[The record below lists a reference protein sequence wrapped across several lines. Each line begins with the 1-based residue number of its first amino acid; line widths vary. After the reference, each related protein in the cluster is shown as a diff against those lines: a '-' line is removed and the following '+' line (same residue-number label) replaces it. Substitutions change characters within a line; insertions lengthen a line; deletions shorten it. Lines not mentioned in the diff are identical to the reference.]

1 MAIPG
6 VALIGV
12 GMVGGTFA
20 DALRGLDGRVRLTGV
35 LGRRPESAQVFLDG
49 QGMGGRAYG
58 SVDEIASDAEVNF
71 VILAT
76 PPNARTEIV
85 QTLARAGKPIL
96 MEKPVER
103 SLTAARQICQICE
116 DAGVPLGI
124 VFQHRARP
132 SVSALRERLSET
144 GPLQAVEIHVPWW
157 RPQSYYDEPGRGTYE
172 RDGGGVLLTQ
182 AIHVIDL
189 ALQFTGPVRDVM
201 ALTGTT
207 AFHKLEAEDFVSA
220 GLVFENGALGSL
232 MATTAS
238 FPGRSGEIFLH
249 YKAVSARLASN
260 LLELHWQDGRLE
272 TLGTATAT
280 GAGADPMAF
289 GAELHGAVVMDFAN
303 AVESGR
309 DPLATGW
316 SALRV
321 HRVIEAIEASSR
333 SGQRVSVE
341 AE

>member
-1 MAIPG
+1 MTIPG

-12 GMVGGTFA
+12 GMVGDTFA
-20 DALRGLDGRVRLTGV
+20 NALKGLEGRVRLTGV
-35 LGRRPESAQVFLDG
+35 MGRRPESGQAFLDR
-49 QGMGGRAYG
+49 QGLKGRAYN
-58 SVDEIASDAEVNF
+58 SVDEIAVDGDVSF

-85 QTLARAGKPIL
+85 RTLVRAGKPIL
-96 MEKPVER
+96 MEKPIER
-103 SLTAARQICQICE
+103 TLAAAREICAICE
-116 DAGVPLGI
+116 SEGVPLGI
-124 VFQHRARP
+124 VLQHRARP
-132 SVSALRERLSET
+132 SVGALQERLGDA

-157 RPQSYYDEPGRGTYE
+157 RPQSYYNEPGRGTYE

-189 ALQFTGPVRDVM
+189 ALQFTGPVREVM
-201 ALTGTT
+201 GLTGTT
-207 AFHKLEAEDFVSA
+207 GFHTLEAEDFASA

-232 MATTAS
+232 MASTAS
-238 FPGRSGEIFLH
+238 FPGRGGEIFLH

-272 TLGTATAT
+272 TFGTETAT

-289 GAELHGAVVMDFAN
+289 GAELHAAVVADFAD
-303 AVESGR
+303 AVEAGR
-309 DPLATGW
+309 APLAPGR

-321 HRVIEAIEASSR
+321 HGLIEAIEASSR
-333 SGQRVSVE
+333 SGQRVVVE